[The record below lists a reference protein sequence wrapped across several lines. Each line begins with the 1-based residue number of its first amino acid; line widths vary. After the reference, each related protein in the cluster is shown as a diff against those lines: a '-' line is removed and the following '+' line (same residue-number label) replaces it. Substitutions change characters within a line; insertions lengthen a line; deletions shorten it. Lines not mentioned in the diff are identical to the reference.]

1 MSEQKP
7 VAINSS
13 ADIRNFLLT
22 QMVAVSEGKQET
34 TAAKAIS
41 NYAQQI
47 YNTIN
52 LEMKMAALKQKAGG
66 DIILVPV
73 SFDGK

>member
-1 MSEQKP
+1 MANKP
-7 VAINSS
+7 VVINSS

-41 NYAQQI
+41 NYAQQV

-52 LEMKMAALKQKAGG
+52 LEMKMAQMKHKTGG
-66 DIILVPV
+66 DVQLVPV
-73 SFDGK
+73 SFNN